1 MGHRNVCP
9 NGQAPV
15 TERVTLPR
23 AKIHPSTKAEE
34 QVPRCNELKP
44 PVVTW
49 PDNLP
54 QEQNRQSGE
63 KPCSSEETKALFS
76 TLRQTLRSSSSFS
89 DFAETRKAVHEEL
102 GITGKGAEV
111 CIIEVGKPSDIHG
124 RRVLQ
129 VLYSMAPDVRSDSHF
144 MGIEESEAITADSK
158 QGLDE
163 FLERSAK
170 KLLDSLTREL
180 RTVLDAA
187 EQKPS
192 MRVVSASLGMSHAD
206 YCSLLFESLELR
218 RGQGAEKEFVL
229 KNIRQVLY
237 GGNGEELSAAAKW
250 DKIAGYIDRFYAGN
264 EAFKKCRADYRRT
277 VEEMDHAGLILLI
290 AAGNGHGKAPSGARV
305 APEAEVNWLA
315 ERDHTVTI
323 GASDSNDTLS
333 KHDDRV
339 SSESV
344 RAKVDLFA
352 PGAFLRVTLPG
363 TTRTDLVNGTSY
375 SAPLAAGTIALMLQA
390 DPSLS
395 NKDIRRILGE
405 TSYEITDDAGGNRF
419 RCIDPV
425 KAVLT
430 VLRRK

>member
-1 MGHRNVCP
+1 MDQRNARQD
-9 NGQAPV
+9 GDRAAA
-15 TERVTLPR
+15 ERVTLPR
-23 AKIHPSTKAEE
+23 ATP
-34 QVPRCNELKP
+34 CYDELTP
-44 PVVTW
+44 PVITW
-49 PDNLP
+49 PKPIPEERKTQTSD
-54 QEQNRQSGE
+54 

-76 TLRQTLRSSSSFS
+76 ALRQTLRSSSTFS
-89 DFAETRKAVHEEL
+89 DFAETRRAIHEAL

-111 CIIEVGKPSDIHG
+111 CLIEVGKPSDLHG

-129 VLYSMAPDVRSDSHF
+129 VLYSMAPDVRSDSRY
-144 MGIEESEAITADSK
+144 MGIEESEAITVDSR
-158 QGLDE
+158 QGLDD

-170 KLLDSLTREL
+170 KLLDNFTREL

-206 YCSLLFESLELR
+206 YCSLLFESLELQ

-229 KNIRQVLY
+229 KNMRQVLY
-237 GGNGEELSAAAKW
+237 GGDGEKLSPAAKW
-250 DKIAGYIDRFYAGN
+250 EKIAGYVERFYAGN
-264 EAFKKCRADYRRT
+264 EAFKKCRGEYRRA

-290 AAGNGHGKAPSGARV
+290 AAGNGHGKAPAGAKV

-315 ERDHTVTI
+315 ERDYTLVI

-344 RAKVDLFA
+344 RAQVDLFA
-352 PGAFLRVTLPG
+352 PGAFLPLTLPG
-363 TTRTDLVNGTSY
+363 TTKTDLVNGTSY

-390 DPSLS
+390 DPRLS
-395 NKDIRRILGE
+395 NDDIRRILGE
-405 TSYEITDDAGGNRF
+405 TSYELSDDASGTRLK
-419 RCIDPV
+419 CIDPV

-430 VLRRK
+430 ALRRK